1 LKAKQLT
8 EFLMSISIH
17 FRELNNDKVSQDWED
32 LISRKEAAEAEAV
45 SVPANP
51 DEVQMDD
58 DFNSPTR
65 TGRGMTIKEAL
76 AQNDKDVTLS
86 AIFGVDKRFIEAT
99 SGKGFSVPLNIQDEH
114 AVCWLFQAVLDI
126 NPEEEDY
133 YPHNAVAGIP
143 FDLWVRLFQSLTPQA
158 MDAVKAKAQKAKYP
172 FDQFR
177 AYLLGVKDVVKFC
190 MDNNSEMISY
200 YDTGPTGTMRQRA
213 IHMYKRLVPEKKEA
227 VV

>member
-1 LKAKQLT
+1 
-8 EFLMSISIH
+8 MSISIH

-65 TGRGMTIKEAL
+65 TGSGMTVKGAL
-76 AQNDKDVTLS
+76 AQNDKEVTLS
-86 AIFGVDKRFIEAT
+86 AIFSADKKFIEAV
-99 SGKGFSVPLNIQDEH
+99 SGKSFSAKLAMPDEQ
-114 AVCWLFQAVLDI
+114 AVVWLFQAVLDI
-126 NPEEEDY
+126 NLEEEVFF
-133 YPHNAVAGIP
+133 PHNAVAGVP
-143 FDLWVRLFQSLTPQA
+143 FEMWVRLFQSLTPQA
-158 MDAVKAKAQKAKYP
+158 MDAVKAKSQKAKYP